1 MTASGL
7 MVAFKPRTHDP
18 VFMRI
23 AKDGIR
29 SIVRVGFDGRVF
41 KTFRGTDADKR
52 FANEI
57 RVLKVLEER
66 GCDYVPQLLDSD
78 EATLTITTTNC
89 GKPVESIG
97 KSKCEQ
103 LFAELKEDFGI
114 VHDDPFDRNVTYH
127 ARMGRFCII
136 DFELAEILEWNGTTP
151 SGTDSDLMLSW
162 FGMTIEGVRKKG
174 NEDALAAF
182 AAEAG
187 SAREL
192 QLNDQL
198 NIANEG
204 VILAVSDGMGGVTG
218 GGYASNLVVNE
229 LTRFLPAQ
237 MGSLHTAADPHAH
250 LESAVLQLNEF
261 INRVAESTPGVE
273 GMGATLVCGLFSR
286 RQLHFAHVGDSR
298 IYCFHDG
305 NFEQLTYDDSRVGRM
320 FRKGE
325 INEREAR
332 NHPARNSL
340 EQVIGNKNLEIK
352 PQIGSQHLKPGM
364 WFVFCSDGVVDG
376 LWNSR
381 IERELAKSEAD
392 GRTIQETAEVLMK
405 EAVDI
410 AGKDDTTL
418 FVARISGTGKD

>member
-1 MTASGL
+1 
-7 MVAFKPRTHDP
+7 
-18 VFMRI
+18 
-23 AKDGIR
+23 
-29 SIVRVGFDGRVF
+29 
-41 KTFRGTDADKR
+41 
-52 FANEI
+52 
-57 RVLKVLEER
+57 
-66 GCDYVPQLLDSD
+66 
-78 EATLTITTTNC
+78 
-89 GKPVESIG
+89 
-97 KSKCEQ
+97 
-103 LFAELKEDFGI
+103 
-114 VHDDPFDRNVTYH
+114 
-127 ARMGRFCII
+127 
-136 DFELAEILEWNGTTP
+136 
-151 SGTDSDLMLSW
+151 
-162 FGMTIEGVRKKG
+162 
-174 NEDALAAF
+174 
-182 AAEAG
+182 
-187 SAREL
+187 
-192 QLNDQL
+192 
-198 NIANEG
+198 
-204 VILAVSDGMGGVTG
+204 
-218 GGYASNLVVNE
+218 
-229 LTRFLPAQ
+229 
-237 MGSLHTAADPHAH
+237 
-250 LESAVLQLNEF
+250 
-261 INRVAESTPGVE
+261 
-273 GMGATLVCGLFSR
+273 MGATLVCGLFSR